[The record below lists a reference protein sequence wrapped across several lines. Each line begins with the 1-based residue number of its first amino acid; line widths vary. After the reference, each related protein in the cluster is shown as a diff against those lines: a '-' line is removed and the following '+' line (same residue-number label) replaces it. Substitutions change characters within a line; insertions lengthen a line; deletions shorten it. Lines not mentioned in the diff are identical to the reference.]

1 MIKGNTF
8 EWNKS
13 SNRNIPEYTNI
24 TKTKKQIQKH
34 IHPKMSSSSDNTSQ
48 GFEEKPYIDS
58 ASSADNKVT
67 EILLVCA
74 GVALLA
80 GLAYIIYM
88 KMFAKK
94 EPESENDDEKDA
106 EKGEGG
112 EDEEKE
118 GETGDAGEKKE
129 DETKS
134 NKGEDKDEESKPLTE
149 NNKDENKE

>member
-1 MIKGNTF
+1 
-8 EWNKS
+8 
-13 SNRNIPEYTNI
+13 
-24 TKTKKQIQKH
+24 
-34 IHPKMSSSSDNTSQ
+34 MSSSSDNNSQ

-58 ASSADNKVT
+58 ASNADNKVT

-88 KMFAKK
+88 KMFANK

-106 EKGEGG
+106 EKGEGD
-112 EDEEKE
+112 EDEEKKE
-118 GETGDAGEKKE
+118 GEAGEKKE